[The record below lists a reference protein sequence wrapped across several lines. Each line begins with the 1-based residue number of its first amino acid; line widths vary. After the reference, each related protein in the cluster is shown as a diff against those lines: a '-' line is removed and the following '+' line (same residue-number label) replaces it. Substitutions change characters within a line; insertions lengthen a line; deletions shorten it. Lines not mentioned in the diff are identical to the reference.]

1 MFLSTQNVNVA
12 EQTIITRFTTMGQKL
27 TQENSVRQ
35 WLYDFLAMNA
45 LTSDT
50 LSQDYPVLCS
60 IPS

>member
-1 MFLSTQNVNVA
+1 MILSTQNVNVA

-35 WLYDFLAMNA
+35 WLYDFLATNA
-45 LTSDT
+45 LTSDI

-60 IPS
+60 IPR